1 VIRVRVGRGMLPWKW
16 PNTRKQADITGES
29 GRRQLK
35 GAIYKWSWRQGPLGT
50 TESAGEYIGT
60 ISPFVH

>member
-1 VIRVRVGRGMLPWKW
+1 MLPWKW

-29 GRRQLK
+29 GRRKLK